1 MATPLPTTGKPQ
13 WVDDTR
19 GFWAYIFTMF
29 QGAFNDNVFRY
40 IIVFM
45 VTALLATEGEKV
57 VESGSQMINSVG
69 TVVLALPFI
78 LFAGVFGAISDR
90 YSKKKVMVL
99 SKFSEVAIMIFGIF
113 AIYYQSVELLV
124 VLLFFMGAQSAL
136 FGPPKYGILPEINS
150 ESKLS
155 WANGYVQGFTMIS
168 TIAGTGIAG
177 YLFREVFKGIDGPIY
192 WAGVFLVGCS
202 FAGFLASLR
211 IPNPPPANPGRRIT
225 WNPFQG
231 MAGYYKSIWNDP
243 WLFIAVFNY
252 TFFWFAAAL
261 MQQNVVSYGQATLAL
276 SETQSGILLAVLSG
290 GIGAGAVLAGYI
302 SRNRIEIGLV
312 PIGVFGMF
320 VMCLLLSLPWLGVVA
335 ENYSYTTATIML
347 ALLGFFGGIYD
358 VPLAAT
364 IQKRSPIKA
373 KGGTFAAVN
382 LLTWIG
388 ILFSGVLNLIFS
400 QIGLGV
406 LGVYFVAAILCLLIA
421 LATIIF
427 YPLYILRTG
436 LWLASVTI
444 FRLKIL
450 GRDNIPEEGGALL
463 VSDYTSILDVLAL
476 ATSTDRSVRF
486 VLSEEAC
493 KGRFAGLIAYGLQ
506 AIQIKDED
514 GLAKAE
520 EALRSGHAVCIT
532 AGCRLK
538 LNGATLT
545 YKQVYERLSAAAD
558 VPVVPVHADHL
569 MGNLF
574 AILDGKIKRQLPNRI
589 PWTIVVNFGEAMP
602 NGTSASQVRNM
613 VQELDAGARMSM
625 KKKTRLLHRSFVRAA
640 RRHPFRTAMVD
651 QRTPAINF
659 FKALVGSIAL
669 GRAIKKK
676 LGDEEMVGLL
686 VPPSV
691 GGALTNAAIHMMGK
705 VPVNL
710 NYTASESAIQSSAEQ
725 CGIKQVLT
733 SKLFLEKMPI
743 KVPGEAIYL
752 EDIRKEVGS
761 KERIIAM
768 LMAVFFPVRLIEKVL
783 GSKGKRGPDDL
794 AAIIFSSGS
803 SGDPKGVMLTQENVA
818 SNIDSLLEAFPHTS
832 EECMLGILPFFHSFG
847 FTGTLWLPLTGGLRV
862 VFHPNP
868 LEAKIVGDLVE
879 KHGVSFIIATPTFLQ
894 SYIRRCQPD
903 QFKTVRYVVTGAEK
917 LPERIRLAFKEKF
930 GVEPLE
936 GYGTTECAPAVS
948 VNLPDSELP
957 GFYHPGTKHG
967 TIGRPTPGIAVKVL
981 DMDTNERIY
990 DETAG
995 LLHVKGPNIMP
1006 GYLGREDLTSE
1017 AIHDGWYNTGDIAG
1031 IDDEGFITITDRLFR
1046 FSKLAGEMVPH
1057 VRVEEVLHDL
1067 MGFTDQMLAVSG
1079 VPDETKGERLVVL
1092 HTLSDEQ
1099 VNDLKEKLRASKDL
1113 PNLWKPNAN
1122 NFHRID
1128 EIPVLGTGKMDL
1140 RAIKQMAKDLNGGD

>member
-1 MATPLPTTGKPQ
+1 MATPIPTATKPA
-13 WVDDTR
+13 WVDDAK

-45 VTALLATEGEKV
+45 VTALLATEGETV
-57 VESGSQMINSVG
+57 VEQGSQLINSVG

-90 YSKKKVMVL
+90 YSKKTVMVL
-99 SKFSEVAIMIFGIF
+99 SKFSEVAIMAFGIVV
-113 AIYYQSVELLV
+113 IYLQSVEALI
-124 VLLFFMGAQSAL
+124 VLLFLMGMQSAL

-150 ESKLS
+150 EARLS

-177 YLFREVFKGIDGPIY
+177 FLFREVFDGIDGPIY

-211 IPNPPPANPGRRIT
+211 IPNPPPANPNRRIT
-225 WNPFQG
+225 WNPAQG
-231 MAGYYKSIWNDP
+231 MAGYYRSIWRDP
-243 WLFIAVFNY
+243 WLFVAVFNY

-261 MQQNVVSYGQATLAL
+261 MQQNVVSFGQATLQL
-276 SETQSGILLAVLSG
+276 SETQSGILLALLSG
-290 GIGAGAVLAGYI
+290 GIGLGAVLAGYI
-302 SRNRIEIGLV
+302 SRNKIEIGLV

-320 VMCLLLSLPWLGVVA
+320 VMCLALSLPWLGLVDG
-335 ENYSYTTATIML
+335 NYSYTTAAILL

-364 IQKRSPIKA
+364 IQKRSPQNA

-388 ILFSGVLNLIFS
+388 ILFAGVLNLVFS
-400 QIGLGV
+400 QIGVGV
-406 LGVYFVAAILCLLIA
+406 LGVFFIAAILCLIITLI
-421 LATIIF
+421 TVIY

-436 LWLASVTI
+436 LWLASVSF

-450 GRDNIPEEGGALL
+450 GRGHVPEEGGALL
-463 VSDYTSILDVLAL
+463 VSDYTSMLDVLAL

-493 KGRFAGLIAYGLQ
+493 QGRLAGLIAYGLQ
-506 AIQIKDED
+506 AIRIQDED
-514 GLAKAE
+514 GLEQAE
-520 EALRSGHAVCIT
+520 QALREGYAVCIS

-538 LNGATLT
+538 LNGNTLS
-545 YKQVYERLSAAAD
+545 YKSVYERLARAAE

-574 AILDGKIKRQLPNRI
+574 AILDGSVTWQMPNRI
-589 PWTIVVNFGEAMP
+589 PWTVVVAFGAP
-602 NGTSASQVRNM
+602 LTHGASASEVRNK
-613 VQELDAGARMSM
+613 VQELDAVARISM
-625 KKKTRLLHRSFVRAA
+625 KNKTRLLHRSFIKAA

-676 LGDEEMVGLL
+676 LGPEEMVGLL

-691 GGALTNAAIHMMGK
+691 GGALTNAAVHMMGK

-710 NYTASESAIQSSAEQ
+710 NYTASEAAIQSSADQ

-743 KVPGEAIYL
+743 KVPGEAIFL

-768 LMAVFFPVRLIEKVL
+768 LMAVFFPVFMIERAL
-783 GSKGKRGPDDL
+783 GSRGKRGPDDL
-794 AAIIFSSGS
+794 AAVIFSSGS
-803 SGDPKGVMLTQENVA
+803 SGDPKGVMLTQQNV
-818 SNIDSLLEAFPHTS
+818 STNIESLLEAFPHS
-832 EECMLGILPFFHSFG
+832 HEDCVLGILPFFHSFG
-847 FTGTLWLPLTGGLRV
+847 FTGTLWLPMTHGLRV

-868 LEAKIVGDLVE
+868 LEAKLIGDLVQE
-879 KHGVSFIIATPTFLQ
+879 HGVSFIIATPTFLQ
-894 SYIRRCQPD
+894 SYIRRCQED
-903 QFKTVRYVVTGAEK
+903 QFRSVRYVVTGAEK
-917 LPERIRLAFKEKF
+917 LPERIRLAFKDKF

-957 GFYHPGTKHG
+957 GFFHPGTKHG

-981 DMDTNERIY
+981 DMDTGEQLF

-1006 GYLGREDLTSE
+1006 GYLGREDLTRE
-1017 AIHDGWYNTGDIAG
+1017 ALHDGWYNTGDIAA

-1067 MGFTDQMLAVSG
+1067 MGFTEQTLAVSG
-1079 VPDETKGERLVVL
+1079 VPDESKGEKLVVL
-1092 HTLSDEQ
+1092 HTLDETQ
-1099 VNDLKEKLRASKDL
+1099 VSTLKEKLRATKDL

-1140 RAIKQMAKDLNGGD
+1140 RAIKQMAKDRAGGE